1 MTDIQKGLSQS
12 VADEKIRRGECNG
25 SFSVKSKSVGRIF
38 ADNIFT
44 LFNLINVIIAV
55 LVALVGAYRNMLF
68 MGVILCNIAIGIFQ
82 EIRSKR
88 IIDRLSVISA
98 PKAHLLRDGEE
109 TILPVS
115 DIVPGDIMLLS
126 AGRQI
131 CADGTL
137 VQGALDVDESLL
149 TGESETVTK
158 RPGDVLYSGSFVVSG
173 SARAEV
179 TKVGAEA
186 YANSISASAKKPK
199 KRHSEM
205 MSAINSIISVI
216 SVCIL
221 PFALILFTK
230 ALFVAREELQYCV
243 TSTAAAV
250 IGMIPEGLVLLTSI
264 ALAVSSIRLAKRQT
278 LCQDLYCV
286 ESLARV
292 DVLCLDKTG
301 TITTGKMQVS
311 GVKLLDEAYPAESA
325 LAAAKGGAS
334 RLELC
339 QNLVIGGTTPGSKLF
354 EVIRRQTTIP
364 IHALIRPRFGDFCYT
379 PYELEEI
386 CEEVAMYRELGAE
399 GVVIGVLK
407 EDGTMN
413 MTAMEQ
419 LMEAANGMS
428 VTLHRAFDVCRD
440 PKEALEQAVSLGMN
454 TILTS
459 GQQNSAVKGAELLAE
474 LQRQAAGRIRI
485 QAGGGICADAIRE
498 LYPKTGVTAYH
509 MSGKIELASPMQYR
523 KENVN
528 MGLPSLSEYTLYR
541 TDVKAVRSARA
552 VLEEL

>member
-278 LCQDLYCV
+278 LCQDLYWY
-286 ESLARV
+286 S
-292 DVLCLDKTG
+292 
-301 TITTGKMQVS
+301 
-311 GVKLLDEAYPAESA
+311 
-325 LAAAKGGAS
+325 
-334 RLELC
+334 
-339 QNLVIGGTTPGSKLF
+339 
-354 EVIRRQTTIP
+354 
-364 IHALIRPRFGDFCYT
+364 
-379 PYELEEI
+379 
-386 CEEVAMYRELGAE
+386 
-399 GVVIGVLK
+399 
-407 EDGTMN
+407 
-413 MTAMEQ
+413 
-419 LMEAANGMS
+419 
-428 VTLHRAFDVCRD
+428 CR
-440 PKEALEQAVSLGMN
+440 
-454 TILTS
+454 
-459 GQQNSAVKGAELLAE
+459 
-474 LQRQAAGRIRI
+474 
-485 QAGGGICADAIRE
+485 
-498 LYPKTGVTAYH
+498 
-509 MSGKIELASPMQYR
+509 
-523 KENVN
+523 
-528 MGLPSLSEYTLYR
+528 
-541 TDVKAVRSARA
+541 
-552 VLEEL
+552 

>member
-12 VADEKIRRGECNG
+12 EADEKIRRGECNG

-109 TILPVS
+109 KILPVS

-286 ESLARV
+286 
-292 DVLCLDKTG
+292 
-301 TITTGKMQVS
+301 
-311 GVKLLDEAYPAESA
+311 
-325 LAAAKGGAS
+325 
-334 RLELC
+334 
-339 QNLVIGGTTPGSKLF
+339 
-354 EVIRRQTTIP
+354 
-364 IHALIRPRFGDFCYT
+364 
-379 PYELEEI
+379 
-386 CEEVAMYRELGAE
+386 
-399 GVVIGVLK
+399 
-407 EDGTMN
+407 
-413 MTAMEQ
+413 
-419 LMEAANGMS
+419 
-428 VTLHRAFDVCRD
+428 
-440 PKEALEQAVSLGMN
+440 
-454 TILTS
+454 
-459 GQQNSAVKGAELLAE
+459 
-474 LQRQAAGRIRI
+474 
-485 QAGGGICADAIRE
+485 
-498 LYPKTGVTAYH
+498 
-509 MSGKIELASPMQYR
+509 
-523 KENVN
+523 
-528 MGLPSLSEYTLYR
+528 
-541 TDVKAVRSARA
+541 
-552 VLEEL
+552 

>member
-339 QNLVIGGTTPGSKLF
+339 QNLVIGGTTPDASLF
-354 EVIRRQTTIP
+354 KEIRRYSDIC
-364 IHALIRPRFGDFCYT
+364 IHILVRPRYGDFLYSD
-379 PYELEEI
+379 YEFDIMKDEI
-386 CEEVAMYRELGAE
+386 GMFRELGAQ
-399 GVVIGVLK
+399 GVVIGMLRPDGHLDLERMAGLK
-407 EDGTMN
+407 E
-413 MTAMEQ
+413 
-419 LMEAANGMS
+419 AAGDMS
-428 VTLHRAFDVCRD
+428 VTLHRAFDVCAD
-440 PKEALEQAVSLGMN
+440 PMEAMEQAIELGIN

-459 GQQNSAVKGAELLAE
+459 GQKECCTQGADLLAE
-474 LQRQAAGRIRI
+474 LQEKSQGRIVI
-485 QAGGGICADAIRE
+485 QAGA
-498 LYPKTGVTAYH
+498 GV
-509 MSGKIELASPMQYR
+509 QR
-523 KENVN
+523 Q
-528 MGLPSLSEYTLYR
+528 
-541 TDVKAVRSARA
+541 
-552 VLEEL
+552 